1 MRKTLIDKLWRGK
14 DPFDSFGA
22 GDVDIQG
29 WSGSDHPWFAETIR
43 ELQPRLIV
51 EVGVWKGASV
61 MHMADALWRASVDD
75 YGQPVSDT
83 GVILAVDTFQGSA
96 EHWLGEHR
104 VPMRNGRP
112 VLYDQFARNVVAAD
126 AQDYVV
132 PLPIDSIN
140 AAMVLTD
147 LGVSV
152 DMIHLDA
159 AHDAMSVS
167 MDLQAWWPLLRSG
180 GVLIGDD
187 YDPAFPG
194 VVMAFDAFAERQG
207 VLLECSAPKVRLRK
221 P

>member
-1 MRKTLIDKLWRGK
+1 MNRGR
-14 DPFDSFGA
+14 S
-22 GDVDIQG
+22 
-29 WSGSDHPWFAETIR
+29 T
-43 ELQPRLIV
+43 
-51 EVGVWKGASV
+51 
-61 MHMADALWRASVDD
+61 
-75 YGQPVSDT
+75 
-83 GVILAVDTFQGSA
+83 
-96 EHWLGEHR
+96 
-104 VPMRNGRP
+104 
-112 VLYDQFARNVVAAD
+112 LYDIFLRNIVACGVTE
-126 AQDYVV
+126 YVV

-207 VLLECSAPKVRLRK
+207 VVLECSAPKVRLRK

>member
-1 MRKTLIDKLWRGK
+1 MRKTLIDKLWRGV
-14 DPFDSFGA
+14 DPFSYCQRAAFDP
-22 GDVDIQG
+22 QG
-29 WSGSDHPWFAETIR
+29 WGSDHPWLMETIR
-43 ELQPRLIV
+43 KVEPRVIV
-51 EVGVWKGASV
+51 DIGVWKGVSTV
-61 MHMADALWRASVDD
+61 HMADALRCVNPS
-75 YGQPVSDT
+75 GI
-83 GVILAVDTFQGSA
+83 VIAVDTFQGSA
-96 EHWLGEHR
+96 EHWIGEHK
-104 VPMRNGRP
+104 VPMWNGKP
-112 VLYDQFARNVVAAD
+112 SLYETFIENVRSMELE
-126 AQDYVV
+126 DYVV

-140 AAMVLTD
+140 AAMVLSD
-147 LGVSV
+147 LGVVV

-207 VLLECSAPKVRLRK
+207 VVLECSASKVRLRK

>member
-1 MRKTLIDKLWRGK
+1 MSMRKLLIDKLWRGR

-29 WSGSDHPWFAETIR
+29 WSGSDHPWLR
-43 ELQPRLIV
+43 EVKTDSLIV

-61 MHMADALWRASVDD
+61 RHIAMELESL
-75 YGQPVSDT
+75 GG
-83 GVILAVDTFQGSA
+83 GVVLAVDTWLGSA
-96 EHWLGEHR
+96 EHWLGEYR
-104 VPMRNGRP
+104 VPMRYGRSS
-112 VLYDQFARNVVAAD
+112 LYETFMGNIVSFGL
-126 AQDYVV
+126 QDYVV

-167 MDLQAWWPLLRSG
+167 MDLQAWWPLLRLG

-207 VLLECSAPKVRLRK
+207 VVLECSTPKVRIRK